1 MELLKFH
8 KNIKIRLLESFLSSA
23 IGSMIFPFMAIYLSK
38 HFGLKLAGL
47 LLLVNVFIGIAM
59 NFFGGYFS
67 DQFGRKKTMVFA
79 ETLRLFAFVA
89 MMFCNS
95 PWFFSPIIT
104 FFMMTVNSICWGLA
118 GPANQA
124 MLIDVSK
131 PEERKLMYSIMY
143 WSNNLSIA
151 IGGIMGGFLFKTYL
165 FELLMALSIASFI
178 TWILITFF
186 VDESM
191 TTQQSEMKTIRLHVN
206 KMFSNYRDV
215 FQDKLFILYV
225 VAGLLVLSMEF
236 QLTNYISI
244 RITNEFQTQQL
255 MNWHFGGIEMIGF
268 LRTENTILVVIMA
281 LFATKIVK
289 KMNDQQTLIWSCVV
303 FVFGYAIISYSNS
316 IWLLFTAMFVATVAE
331 VLRVPVQQNYMAHLP
346 LEETRSSY
354 MAVAGLTFNLAM
366 LICSI
371 TVAIS
376 AFLSSFATSVF
387 LTSLGVIG
395 IIIFVRIIPAL
406 ERRVKGETIYVPNK
420 AVENNA

>member
-38 HFGLKLAGL
+38 HFGLKLTGL

-79 ETLRLFAFVA
+79 ETLRLFAFVV

>member
-1 MELLKFH
+1 MNLLKFH
-8 KNIKIRLLESFLSSA
+8 RNIKIRLLESFLSSA

-38 HFGLKLAGL
+38 HFGVKHAGL
-47 LLLVNVFIGIAM
+47 LLLVNVFIGIIM

-79 ETLRLFAFVA
+79 ETLRLLAFIT

-95 PWFFSPIIT
+95 PWFSSPLIT
-104 FFMMTVNSICWGLA
+104 FLMMTVNSICWGLA

-151 IGGIMGGFLFKTYL
+151 IGGVFGGFLFKSYL
-165 FELLMALSIASFI
+165 FELLLALSVASFI
-178 TWILITFF
+178 TWVLVTFF
-186 VDESM
+186 VKESLI
-191 TTQQSEMKTIRLHVN
+191 TQQSEMKTISSHAK
-206 KMFSNYRDV
+206 KMISNYRDV

-225 VAGLLVLSMEF
+225 LAGLLVLSMEF
-236 QLTNYISI
+236 QLSNYIGI
-244 RITNEFQTQQL
+244 RLTNDFQTQHL
-255 MNWHFGGIEMIGF
+255 LNWSFGGIEMTGF
-268 LRTENTILVVIMA
+268 LRTENTILVVVMA

-289 KMNDQQTLIWSCVV
+289 NMNDQLTLIWSCVA
-303 FVFGYAIISYSNS
+303 FVGGYAVISYSNS
-316 IWLLFTAMFVATVAE
+316 ILLLFIAMFVATVAE

-346 LEETRSSY
+346 SEETRSSY

-366 LICSI
+366 FICSI
-371 TVAIS
+371 TVALS
-376 AFLSSFATSVF
+376 AFLSKFATSFF

-395 IIIFVRIIPAL
+395 IIIFVRITPAL
-406 ERRVKGETIYVPNK
+406 ERRVKGESEVKPNRT
-420 AVENNA
+420 AELNT

>member
-38 HFGLKLAGL
+38 HFGVKVAGL
-47 LLLVNVFIGIAM
+47 LLLANVFIGIAM

-79 ETLRLFAFVA
+79 ETVRLFAFIA

-95 PWFFSPIIT
+95 PWFFSPLIT

-165 FELLMALSIASFI
+165 FELLLALSIASFI
-178 TWILITFF
+178 TWVLITFF

-191 TTQQSEMKTIRLHVN
+191 KTEQSELKTIKRHVN

-225 VAGLLVLSMEF
+225 LAGLLVLSMEF

-244 RITNEFQTQQL
+244 RITNEFQSQQL

-346 LEETRSSY
+346 SEETRSSY

-395 IIIFVRIIPAL
+395 IFIFVRIIPAL
-406 ERRVKGETIYVPNK
+406 ERRVKGETMYAPSQT
-420 AVENNA
+420 VENNA

>member
-8 KNIKIRLLESFLSSA
+8 KNIKIRLLESFLSSS

-38 HFGLKLAGL
+38 HFGVKQAGL

-79 ETLRLFAFVA
+79 ETLRLFAFIA

-95 PWFFSPIIT
+95 PWFSSPLIT

-151 IGGIMGGFLFKTYL
+151 IGGILGGFLFKTYL
-165 FELLMALSIASFI
+165 FELLLALSIASFI

-191 TTQQSEMKTIRLHVN
+191 IKQQSEMKTIRLHVN
-206 KMFSNYRDV
+206 KMISNYHDV

-225 VAGLLVLSMEF
+225 IAGLLVLSMEF

-244 RITNEFQTQQL
+244 RITNEFQTQHL
-255 MNWHFGGIEMIGF
+255 LNWHFGGIEMIGF
-268 LRTENTILVVIMA
+268 LRTENTILVVVMA

-289 KMNDQQTLIWSCVV
+289 KMNDQWTLIWSCVV

-316 IWLLFTAMFVATVAE
+316 VWLLFIAMFLATVAE
-331 VLRVPVQQNYMAHLP
+331 VLRVPVQQNYMANLP

-354 MAVAGLTFNLAM
+354 MAVAGLTFNVAM

-371 TVAIS
+371 TVALS
-376 AFLSSFATSVF
+376 AFLSSLATSIF

-395 IIIFVRIIPAL
+395 IFIYVRIIPAL
-406 ERRVKGETIYVPNK
+406 ERRVNGETTNEPNQTP
-420 AVENNA
+420 EMN

>member
-38 HFGLKLAGL
+38 HFGVKLAGL

-79 ETLRLFAFVA
+79 ETLRLFAFIA

-165 FELLMALSIASFI
+165 FELLLVLSIASFI
-178 TWILITFF
+178 TWFLITFF

-191 TTQQSEMKTIRLHVN
+191 KTQQSEMKTIRLHVN

-225 VAGLLVLSMEF
+225 MAGLLVLSMEF

-255 MNWHFGGIEMIGF
+255 MDWHFGGIEMIGF

-316 IWLLFTAMFVATVAE
+316 IWLLFAAMFVATVAE

-406 ERRVKGETIYVPNK
+406 ERRVNGETIYVPSK
-420 AVENNA
+420 SVENNG

>member
-38 HFGLKLAGL
+38 HFGVKLAGL

-165 FELLMALSIASFI
+165 FELLLALSIASFI
-178 TWILITFF
+178 TWFLITFF

-191 TTQQSEMKTIRLHVN
+191 KTQQSEMKTIRLHVN

-225 VAGLLVLSMEF
+225 MAGLLVLSMEF

-316 IWLLFTAMFVATVAE
+316 IWLLFAAMFVATVAE

-395 IIIFVRIIPAL
+395 IIIFIRIIPAL
-406 ERRVKGETIYVPNK
+406 ERRVKGETVYVPRQT
-420 AVENNA
+420 VENNL

>member
-38 HFGLKLAGL
+38 HFGVKLAGL

-79 ETLRLFAFVA
+79 ETLRLFAFIA

-165 FELLMALSIASFI
+165 FELFLALSIASFI
-178 TWILITFF
+178 TWFLITFF

-191 TTQQSEMKTIRLHVN
+191 KTQQSEMKTIRLHVN

-225 VAGLLVLSMEF
+225 MAGLLVLSMEF

-244 RITNEFQTQQL
+244 RITNEFETQQL
-255 MNWHFGGIEMIGF
+255 MDWHFGGIEMIGF

-316 IWLLFTAMFVATVAE
+316 IWLLFAAMFVATVAE

-406 ERRVKGETIYVPNK
+406 ERRVNGETIYVPSK
-420 AVENNA
+420 SVENNG

>member
-38 HFGLKLAGL
+38 HFGVKLAGL

-165 FELLMALSIASFI
+165 FELLLALSIASFI
-178 TWILITFF
+178 TWFLITFF

-191 TTQQSEMKTIRLHVN
+191 KTQKSEMKTIRLHVN

-225 VAGLLVLSMEF
+225 MAGLLVLSMEF

-255 MNWHFGGIEMIGF
+255 MDWHFGGIEMIGF

-316 IWLLFTAMFVATVAE
+316 IWLLFAAMFVATVAE

-376 AFLSSFATSVF
+376 AYLSSFATSLF

-406 ERRVKGETIYVPNK
+406 ERRVNGETIYVPSK
-420 AVENNA
+420 SVENNA

>member
-38 HFGLKLAGL
+38 HFGVKLAGL

-165 FELLMALSIASFI
+165 FELLLALSIASFI
-178 TWILITFF
+178 TWFLITFF

-191 TTQQSEMKTIRLHVN
+191 KTQQSEMKTIRLHVN

-215 FQDKLFILYV
+215 FKDKLFILYV
-225 VAGLLVLSMEF
+225 MAGLLVLSMEF

-255 MNWHFGGIEMIGF
+255 MDWHFGEIEMIGF

-316 IWLLFTAMFVATVAE
+316 IWLLFAAMFVATVAE

-376 AFLSSFATSVF
+376 AFLSSFSTSVF

-406 ERRVKGETIYVPNK
+406 ERRVNGETISVPSK
-420 AVENNA
+420 SVENNG